1 MIGRL
6 LREPLVHFLLLGVAL
21 FAAYTSMERGR
32 GGGESSQQIR
42 LTLDDLRQLDL
53 HFASQWRRP
62 PTPEELNRL
71 VESKVQEEVLYREA
85 LALGLDKDDTIVM
98 GLLLIVQDRWML
110 LKAVTSFTLA
120 HSFTLAVATLGYAS
134 APMLPLNAAIALSI
148 LFLGPEIVRSGRGRA
163 A

>member
-53 HFASQWRRP
+53 HFASQ
-62 PTPEELNRL
+62 
-71 VESKVQEEVLYREA
+71 
-85 LALGLDKDDTIVM
+85 
-98 GLLLIVQDRWML
+98 
-110 LKAVTSFTLA
+110 
-120 HSFTLAVATLGYAS
+120 
-134 APMLPLNAAIALSI
+134 
-148 LFLGPEIVRSGRGRA
+148 
-163 A
+163 